1 MSTLSSIASTN
12 LYTSSPDIVVPF
24 GTIEPLRNFPPAVR
38 PEGLPSPSMLV
49 VQGSFPSAGFDA
61 KQGLPVFCDI
71 RIIQLAPLC
80 PPVMMFILQVG
91 TAVAHWF
98 ASMSDET
105 MWDLLENWD
114 SYGMMAVAAKL
125 DDGRVLFGTKEY
137 TSNQELVRGM
147 REAVAAAREQLD
159 EFFPKAMAI
168 VQAANG
174 IEKIATSSLPDYP
187 AVQTAY
193 MSTVRTCLT
202 PQVVFPRSTLA
213 HVQCYLESGHDARAL
228 TVDALKCAGF
238 SIPDTADD

>member
-1 MSTLSSIASTN
+1 MRNLSSIANIN
-12 LYTSSPDIVVPF
+12 LYASSPDIVVPF
-24 GTIEPLRNFPPAVR
+24 GTIERLGSFPPAVR
-38 PEGLPSPSMLV
+38 PEGLASPNMLV
-49 VQGSFPSAGFDA
+49 VQGSFPSGGFDA
-61 KQGLPVFCDI
+61 NQDLPVYCDI
-71 RIIQLAPLC
+71 RFIQLAPLC

-98 ASMSDET
+98 ASMSDAK

-137 TSNQELVRGM
+137 TSDQELVRGM
-147 REAVAAAREQLD
+147 REAVVAAKEQLD

-174 IEKIATSSLPDYP
+174 IEKIATSSLPDIP
-187 AVQTAY
+187 VVQTAY

-202 PQVVFPRSTLA
+202 PQVVFPPSKLA
-213 HVQCYLESGHDARAL
+213 HVQRYLESGHDARAL